1 MAASDKTLG
10 LLHEKLARVLDL
22 MLEPQEV
29 EYAYNTLKKDD
40 DGKDIIETRV
50 RVEYPS
56 AAVLAVAAK
65 VLKDNNISATIEAD
79 EKLSA
84 LRDTLK
90 KRGRVT
96 DDDVKEAIK
105 AAGNAMLQ

>member
-22 MLEPQEV
+22 MLEPQNV
-29 EYAYNTLKKDD
+29 EYPYDTLKKDG
-40 DGKDIIETRV
+40 DGNRIIETRV

-65 VLKDNNISATIEAD
+65 VLKDNNITATIESD

-84 LRDTLK
+84 LRDKLQ
-90 KRGRVT
+90 KRGRIT

>member
-10 LLHEKLARVLDL
+10 LLHEQVARVLGE
-22 MLEPQEV
+22 MLEPQNI
-29 EYAYNTLKKDD
+29 EYPYNTMKKDG
-40 DGKDIIETRV
+40 DGEDIIETRV

-56 AAVLAVAAK
+56 AAVLAAATK
-65 VLKDNNISATIEAD
+65 FLKDNNITATIEAD

-90 KRGRVT
+90 RRGRVT

-105 AAGNAMLQ
+105 AAGNAMIQ